1 MIRQLS
7 QAAQRDILLALLV
20 ILLGTAGL
28 LDIRHGTWRPGP
40 GVGNHLIPMIVHWV
54 FVLTG
59 LALFAGRIRTSN
71 EEEPV
76 LTISLAPVL
85 GGLLWA
91 GLYFLAVRH
100 VGVAVATTGFMAIAI
115 WALSHSDER
124 KPFSIWVVSMCAG
137 AVFWVLFT
145 QLAPILLASP
155 ILF

>member
-1 MIRQLS
+1 MIERLS
-7 QAAQRDILLALLV
+7 QAAHRDILLALLI

-59 LALFAGRIRTSN
+59 LALLGGRLRKSG
-71 EEEPV
+71 EDDPV
-76 LTISLAPVL
+76 LVISPATVL

-91 GLYFLAVRH
+91 ALYFLAVRNI
-100 VGVAVATTGFMAIAI
+100 GVAVATTGFMAIAI
-115 WALSHSDER
+115 GALSFSEER
-124 KPFSIWVVSMCAG
+124 KPFGIGVVSICAG
-137 AVFWVLFT
+137 AVFWLLFT